1 MTKVLCGFGRLLEV
15 GLKRKRYPP
24 TGLEHRVPLHEN
36 QVVFYLHFSHIQKC
50 AKFTLEEKRV
60 LVWSQKVDD
69 RRVTVAKFR
78 RMVKGC
84 ALLQNILAPFIYK
97 AEDTFRDTHSRV
109 IAVSVDMREIAVA
122 LSWRKQDLQ
131 GGQGDM
137 GNMLTRLQGEKGDK
151 A

>member
-1 MTKVLCGFGRLLEV
+1 MGALSYMQTCA
-15 GLKRKRYPP
+15 
-24 TGLEHRVPLHEN
+24 
-36 QVVFYLHFSHIQKC
+36 VFT
-50 AKFTLEEKRV
+50 AEEKRV

-78 RMVKGC
+78 RMVKGS
-84 ALLQNILAPFIYK
+84 APLQNILAPFIYK